1 MLLDGRIF
9 KSGYNSTST
18 DLVDQAY
25 LRTGK
30 SSVCVTSGTR
40 DFRDTNKSDVAKM
53 SAKTLHTASFCFFFS
68 ICPGRSLIIDK
79 LDTF

>member
-30 SSVCVTSGTR
+30 SSVCVTSLFNYVT
-40 DFRDTNKSDVAKM
+40 
-53 SAKTLHTASFCFFFS
+53 S
-68 ICPGRSLIIDK
+68 ISSSHS
-79 LDTF
+79 